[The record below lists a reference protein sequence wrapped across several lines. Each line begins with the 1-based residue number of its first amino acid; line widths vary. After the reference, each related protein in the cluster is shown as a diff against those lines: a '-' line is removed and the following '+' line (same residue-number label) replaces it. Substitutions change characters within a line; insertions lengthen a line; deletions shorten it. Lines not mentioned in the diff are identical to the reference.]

1 MGAASP
7 GGWAV
12 TGGSELSQLRVA
24 GQLTLLGG
32 SGGAGVQEQ
41 PGGAGG
47 FAYISS
53 ASDST
58 ITITHALL
66 RGGAAG
72 LGANAALDGARGMVQ
87 LGVTAA
93 RVDQYGALVLQPGD
107 ARTQAPVAN
116 LDASIGVT
124 VGGEYTVFPC
134 NGAGIEFPGNTSS
147 AAFPVTIRGVFRDC
161 RGAGA
166 ATAYPQPTVDSYSDA
181 SCAPCTCSAVSG
193 GGSCPLTP
201 APPAPSSAGSLSAA
215 TWWTSLAAMYH
226 SRPAY

>member
-1 MGAASP
+1 MGA
-7 GGWAV
+7 
-12 TGGSELSQLRVA
+12 SELSQLRVA

-32 SGGAGVQEQ
+32 PGGSGNQEQQQ
-41 PGGAGG
+41 PGGDGG

-58 ITITHALL
+58 ITITDALL

-87 LGVTAA
+87 LGINAA
-93 RVDQYGALVLQPGD
+93 RVDQYGALVLRPGD
-107 ARTQAPVAN
+107 VRSRAPVAR

-124 VGGEYTVFPC
+124 WGGEYTLFPC
-134 NGAGIEFPGNTSS
+134 NGAGIEFPVNSSS
-147 AAFPVTIRGVFRDC
+147 AAFPVTNRGVFRDC

-201 APPAPSSAGSLSAA
+201 APPTPSSAGRLSA
-215 TWWTSLAAMYH
+215 TWWTSLVAMYQ
-226 SRPAY
+226 SEIAY